1 MNRLSR
7 EKSPYLL
14 QHKDNPVDWYPW
26 SEEAFDAARRQD
38 KPIFLS
44 IGYATCHWCHVMA
57 HESFEDE
64 EVARLMNDAFIN
76 IKVDREERPDV
87 DQIYMTV
94 CQMATGRGGWPLTVV
109 LTPDKQAFYV
119 ETYLPKVGRGG
130 RPGMLE
136 LIPALKQ
143 AWIERR
149 EEVVESATSI
159 TSSLK
164 GAVGLPGADWL
175 PTESVLEDAFTALAT
190 RYDER
195 FGGFGS
201 APKFP
206 TPHNLLFLPRY
217 ATRTDDQDAL
227 AIVTNTL
234 RRMRSGGIFD
244 QVGYGFHRYATDQ
257 RWLLPHFEKMLYD
270 QALMIMV
277 YTEAFQATGDAFFRT
292 TAEEIIEYVFRDL
305 SDDAGAF
312 YSAEDADSEGEEGKF
327 YVWTTDEVRAVLS
340 ADDAR
345 FVHDRFGMEDGG
357 NFEDEATRRRTG
369 ANVLHSDDLDKW
381 DGAERARW
389 DRIRQ
394 DLLEHRSRRAR
405 PLLDDKILTDWNGLM
420 IAALAQAGFV
430 FNKPSY
436 TTRAEEA
443 ARFILDRLYL
453 DGHLL
458 HRYRDGEAA
467 IDGFVDDYAFMIWA
481 MLELYRA
488 TDEVAWFE
496 KAVELQARQSELF
509 EDPDGGGFFFTRA
522 GGEELLVR
530 QKEFGDGAIPSG
542 NSVSLYNLMRLGR
555 MTGNVS
561 YEESATALIRS
572 AAGLLA
578 QIPSAMTGLLVGLDF
593 WLGPSIEIVIAE
605 GEGTT
610 VMDEV
615 LRDRY
620 LPRAV
625 VLRVSESSAAPSS
638 DGQCELRRI
647 RYGAHPKR
655 RRTTGADPVGH
666 DRPTRGARLLAW
678 PVDRDRD
685 RRR

>member
-26 SEEAFDAARRQD
+26 SEEAFEAARRQD

-64 EVARLMNDAFIN
+64 EVARFMNDAFIN

-119 ETYLPKVGRGG
+119 ETYLPKEGRGG

-143 AWIERR
+143 AWIDRR
-149 EEVVESATSI
+149 DEVVESATSI

-164 GAVGLPGADWL
+164 RAARLEAADEL
-175 PTESVLEDAFTALAT
+175 PTASILKDAFTALAS

-206 TPHNLLFLPRY
+206 TPHNLLFLLRY
-217 ATRTDDQDAL
+217 ATRTNDQDAL
-227 AIVTNTL
+227 TIVAHTL
-234 RRMRSGGIFD
+234 RRTRSGGIFD
-244 QVGYGFHRYATDQ
+244 QAGYGFHRYATDQ

-270 QALMIMV
+270 QALMIMA

-312 YSAEDADSEGEEGKF
+312 HSAEDADSEGEEGKF

-345 FVHDRFGMEDGG
+345 FVVDRFGMEEEG

-369 ANVLHSDDLDKW
+369 ANVLNPDDLDEW
-381 DGAERARW
+381 DETGRTRW
-389 DRIRQ
+389 ESIRQ
-394 DLLEHRSRRAR
+394 DLLKHRSRRVR

-430 FNKPSY
+430 FNEPSY
-436 TTRAEEA
+436 TARAEEA
-443 ARFILDRLYL
+443 ARFILDKLYL
-453 DGHLL
+453 DGQLL

-467 IDGFVDDYAFMIWA
+467 IEGFVDDYAFMIWA

-488 TDEVAWFE
+488 TFKVAWLE

-509 EDPDGGGFFFTRA
+509 EDHDGGGFFFTSD

-593 WLGPSIEIVIAE
+593 WLGPSIEIVISE
-605 GEGTT
+605 GEGTSA
-610 VMDEV
+610 MDEA

-625 VLRVSESSAAPSS
+625 VLRKSASSADQLSELAPFTSEQRS
-638 DGQCELRRI
+638 LGGNATAYVCRDFACSAPVTTADDFRADLENHLR
-647 RYGAHPKR
+647 
-655 RRTTGADPVGH
+655 V
-666 DRPTRGARLLAW
+666 
-678 PVDRDRD
+678 
-685 RRR
+685 

>member
-164 GAVGLPGADWL
+164 RAAGLPGADEL

-206 TPHNLLFLPRY
+206 TPHNLLFLLRY

-227 AIVTNTL
+227 TIVTNTL

-270 QALMIMV
+270 QALMIMA

-381 DGAERARW
+381 DGAERTRW

-430 FNKPSY
+430 FNEPSY

-625 VLRVSESSAAPSS
+625 VLRVSASSAEQLSGLAPFTSEQRS
-638 DGQCELRRI
+638 IDGRATAYVCRDFTCSAPVTTAEDFRADLKNHI
-647 RYGAHPKR
+647 R
-655 RRTTGADPVGH
+655 V
-666 DRPTRGARLLAW
+666 
-678 PVDRDRD
+678 
-685 RRR
+685 

>member
-164 GAVGLPGADWL
+164 RAVGLPGADEL

-206 TPHNLLFLPRY
+206 TPHNLLFLLRY

-227 AIVTNTL
+227 TIVTNTL

-270 QALMIMV
+270 QALMIMA

-345 FVHDRFGMEDGG
+345 FVHDRFGMEEEG

-430 FNKPSY
+430 FNEPSY

-625 VLRVSESSAAPSS
+625 VLHVSASSAEQLSGLAPFTSEQRS
-638 DGQCELRRI
+638 IGGRATAYVCRDFTCSAPVTTAEDFRADLKNHI
-647 RYGAHPKR
+647 R
-655 RRTTGADPVGH
+655 V
-666 DRPTRGARLLAW
+666 
-678 PVDRDRD
+678 
-685 RRR
+685 

>member
-164 GAVGLPGADWL
+164 RAVGLPGADEL

-206 TPHNLLFLPRY
+206 TPHNLLFLLRY

-227 AIVTNTL
+227 TIVTNTL

-270 QALMIMV
+270 QALMIMA

-381 DGAERARW
+381 DGAERTRW

-430 FNKPSY
+430 FNEPSY

-625 VLRVSESSAAPSS
+625 VLRVSASSAEQLSGLAPFTSEQRS
-638 DGQCELRRI
+638 IDGRATAYVCRDFTCSAPVTTAEDFRADLKNHI
-647 RYGAHPKR
+647 R
-655 RRTTGADPVGH
+655 V
-666 DRPTRGARLLAW
+666 
-678 PVDRDRD
+678 
-685 RRR
+685 

>member
-164 GAVGLPGADWL
+164 RAVGLPGADEL
-175 PTESVLEDAFTALAT
+175 PTESVLEGAFTALAT

-206 TPHNLLFLPRY
+206 TPHNLLFLLRY
-217 ATRTDDQDAL
+217 PTRTDDQDAL
-227 AIVTNTL
+227 TIVTNTL

-270 QALMIMV
+270 QALMIMA

-381 DGAERARW
+381 DGAERTRW

-430 FNKPSY
+430 FNEPSY

-481 MLELYRA
+481 VLELYRA
-488 TDEVAWFE
+488 TDKVAWFE
-496 KAVELQARQSELF
+496 KAVELQARLSELF

-625 VLRVSESSAAPSS
+625 VLRVSASSAEPLSGLAPFTSEQRS
-638 DGQCELRRI
+638 IDGRATAYVCRDFTCSAPVTTAEDFRADLKNHI
-647 RYGAHPKR
+647 R
-655 RRTTGADPVGH
+655 V
-666 DRPTRGARLLAW
+666 
-678 PVDRDRD
+678 
-685 RRR
+685 